1 MMNDLDDPVMQ
12 EKIRD
17 IVIWIGEEV
26 KKGGKLDLTDS
37 NVVLRLGMLGGRA
50 MRMSPMTHT
59 ESNVDWKEKCTKLE
73 MEKSKLVSD
82 WSAERD
88 VYTKRL
94 AVFTDS
100 SELPYSVTAAGLE
113 MLSEMN
119 DGETGLPDAN
129 GYDHE
134 VIETVFKTMAAKL
147 LKENDE

>member
-1 MMNDLDDPVMQ
+1 MNDYEEQQMQ
-12 EKIRD
+12 ERLKD

-50 MRMSPMTHT
+50 LRMTPVTHI
-59 ESNVDWKEKCTKLE
+59 ESNTDWKEKCTKLE
-73 MEKSKLVSD
+73 QEKSKLISD

-94 AVFTDS
+94 SVFTDGT
-100 SELPYSVTAAGLE
+100 ELPYSVTAAGLE

-134 VIETVFKTMAAKL
+134 VMETVFKTMAAKL
-147 LKENDE
+147 LKENE